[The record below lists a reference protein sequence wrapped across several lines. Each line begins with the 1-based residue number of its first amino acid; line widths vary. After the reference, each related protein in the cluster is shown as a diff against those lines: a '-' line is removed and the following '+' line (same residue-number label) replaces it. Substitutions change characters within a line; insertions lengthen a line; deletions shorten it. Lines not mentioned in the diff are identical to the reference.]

1 MTLTKGQQWQKCG
14 LYLQKIK
21 KPYKLFF
28 LEAYFLKIKTAV
40 LPLLRRVFF
49 WRLGI
54 LGNIFSLI
62 SVFLMSFPLS
72 KKLKFQKNISQN
84 PKVPKK
90 NSPYPRAIRVS
101 PFVRSL
107 FPYARFVVQG
117 SFFEGCQ
124 WDGRDYGTFDSFV
137 ILYLGSTFARAFS
150 RRSDL
155 WDLKILLREFLF
167 TPFFPA
173 FISSGLILDCWG
185 SPGNLQEEKNEI
197 SF

>member
-101 PFVRSL
+101 PFARSL
-107 FPYARFVVQG
+107 FPDIRFGVWG
-117 SFFEGCQ
+117 SFFEKGCL
-124 WDGRDYGTFDSFV
+124 DGSDIGTFYYFRTS
-137 ILYLGSTFARAFS
+137 GQCTTFARAFS

-155 WDLKILLREFLF
+155 WDLKIPLREFFFCLF
-167 TPFFPA
+167 F
-173 FISSGLILDCWG
+173 
-185 SPGNLQEEKNEI
+185 
-197 SF
+197 

>member
-84 PKVPKK
+84 PKVLKK

-107 FPYARFVVQG
+107 FPYARFVVWG
-117 SFFEGCQ
+117 SFF
-124 WDGRDYGTFDSFV
+124 
-137 ILYLGSTFARAFS
+137 
-150 RRSDL
+150 
-155 WDLKILLREFLF
+155 LR
-167 TPFFPA
+167 
-173 FISSGLILDCWG
+173 GV
-185 SPGNLQEEKNEI
+185 
-197 SF
+197 

>member
-1 MTLTKGQQWQKCG
+1 VGEEEAFVEWRIEAKYVPFLILDLFCLDFRYISPQSVAQQMTLTKGQQWQKCG

-84 PKVPKK
+84 PKVLKK

-107 FPYARFVVQG
+107 FPYARFVVWG
-117 SFFEGCQ
+117 SFF
-124 WDGRDYGTFDSFV
+124 
-137 ILYLGSTFARAFS
+137 
-150 RRSDL
+150 
-155 WDLKILLREFLF
+155 LR
-167 TPFFPA
+167 
-173 FISSGLILDCWG
+173 GV
-185 SPGNLQEEKNEI
+185 
-197 SF
+197 